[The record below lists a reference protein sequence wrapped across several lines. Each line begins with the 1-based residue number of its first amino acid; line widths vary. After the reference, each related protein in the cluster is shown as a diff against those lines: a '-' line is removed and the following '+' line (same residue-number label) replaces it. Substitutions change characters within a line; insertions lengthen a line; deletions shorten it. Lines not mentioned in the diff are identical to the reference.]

1 MGRTASGVRGIKLR
15 EGDEVVGA
23 TLYHAPKDSVDEDI
37 DHTNAE
43 QVLLVSAKGVGKCIR
58 PEDCRDQSRGGYG
71 IIIYKC
77 GERTGPLVGISTVSE
92 RDGLMIINSEGVIIR
107 IRVADISVQGRY
119 ASGVKLINMA
129 EGTTVV
135 ALAKIT
141 DGADSEE
148 NTNFDDN
155 DPIGEME
162 AE

>member
-1 MGRTASGVRGIKLR
+1 
-15 EGDEVVGA
+15 
-23 TLYHAPKDSVDEDI
+23 
-37 DHTNAE
+37 
-43 QVLLVSAKGVGKCIR
+43 
-58 PEDCRDQSRGGYG
+58 
-71 IIIYKC
+71 
-77 GERTGPLVGISTVSE
+77 
-92 RDGLMIINSEGVIIR
+92 MIINSEGVIIR